1 MEKITVGI
9 EGLLLFNPK
18 VFKDERGEFY
28 ETYNKTLHA
37 SLLPGVSFIQDNL
50 SKSHL
55 NVLRGIHFQMPPF
68 EQGKLVQV
76 IKGSVLDVAVDLRK
90 NSATYGA
97 HFSVELNDTN
107 KLQFW
112 IPPGFAH
119 GFLSLE
125 DDTIF
130 TYKCTNNYSPAHEK
144 TLLWNDPQLTINWG
158 EIKPIVSLKDLQGV
172 PFNSFITPF

>member
-28 ETYNKTLHA
+28 ETYNETFYA
-37 SLLPGVSFIQDNL
+37 SMLPGVSFLQDNL

-55 NVLRGIHFQMPPF
+55 NVLRGLHFQMPPF

-119 GFLSLE
+119 GFLCLE
-125 DDTIF
+125 NDTIF
-130 TYKCTNNYSPAHEK
+130 TYK
-144 TLLWNDPQLTINWG
+144 WNDPQLTINWG

>member
-18 VFKDERGEFY
+18 VFKDERGEFF
-28 ETYNKTLHA
+28 ETYNYEKYA
-37 SLLPGVSFIQDNL
+37 SQLPNVNFVQDNL
-50 SKSHL
+50 SKSHK
-55 NVLRGIHFQMPPF
+55 NVLRGLHFQLPPF

-76 IKGSVLDVAVDLRK
+76 IKGRALDVAVDIRK
-90 NSATYGA
+90 NSKTYG
-97 HFSVELNDTN
+97 HYFSVELSEIN
-107 KLQFW
+107 KIQFW

-125 DDTIF
+125 DETLF
-130 TYKCTNNYSPAHEK
+130 AYKCTNNYSPGHEK
-144 TLLWNDPQLTINWG
+144 TILWNDPQLNINWG
-158 EIKPIVSLKDLQGV
+158 EIQPIVSLKDLQGV

>member
-18 VFKDERGEFY
+18 VFKDERGEFF
-28 ETYNKTLHA
+28 ETYNYEKYALQ
-37 SLLPGVSFIQDNL
+37 LPNVNFVQDNL
-50 SKSHL
+50 SKSHK
-55 NVLRGIHFQMPPF
+55 NVLRGLHFQLPPF

-76 IKGSVLDVAVDLRK
+76 IKGRALDVAVDIRK
-90 NSATYGA
+90 NSKTYG
-97 HFSVELNDTN
+97 HYFSVELSEIN
-107 KLQFW
+107 KIQFW

-125 DDTIF
+125 DDTLF
-130 TYKCTNNYSPAHEK
+130 AYKCTNNYSPGHEK
-144 TLLWNDPQLTINWG
+144 TILWNDPQLTINWG
-158 EIKPIVSLKDLQGV
+158 EIQPIVSLKDLQGV

>member
-18 VFKDERGEFY
+18 VFKDERGEFF
-28 ETYNKTLHA
+28 ETYNYEKYA
-37 SLLPGVSFIQDNL
+37 SQSPNVNFVQDNL
-50 SKSHL
+50 SKSHK
-55 NVLRGIHFQMPPF
+55 NVLRGLHFQLPPF

-125 DDTIF
+125 DDTLF
-130 TYKCTNNYSPAHEK
+130 AYKCTNNYSPGHEK

-158 EIKPIVSLKDLQGV
+158 EIQPIVSLKDLQGV

>member
-28 ETYNKTLHA
+28 ETYNETLYA

-55 NVLRGIHFQMPPF
+55 NVLRGLHFQMPPF

-107 KLQFW
+107 KLQVW

>member
-18 VFKDERGEFY
+18 VFKDERGEFF
-28 ETYNKTLHA
+28 ETYNYEKYA
-37 SLLPGVSFIQDNL
+37 SQIPNVNFVQDNL
-50 SKSHL
+50 SKSHK
-55 NVLRGIHFQMPPF
+55 NVLRGLHFQLPPF

>member
-18 VFKDERGEFY
+18 VFKDERGEFF
-28 ETYNKTLHA
+28 ETYNYEKYA
-37 SLLPGVSFIQDNL
+37 SQLPNVNFVQDNL
-50 SKSHL
+50 SKSHK
-55 NVLRGIHFQMPPF
+55 NVLRGLHFQLPPF

-76 IKGSVLDVAVDLRK
+76 IKGRALDVAVDIRK
-90 NSATYGA
+90 NSKTYG
-97 HFSVELNDTN
+97 HYFSVELSEIN
-107 KLQFW
+107 KIQFW

-125 DDTIF
+125 DDTLF
-130 TYKCTNNYSPAHEK
+130 AYKCTNNYSPGHEK
-144 TLLWNDPQLTINWG
+144 TILWNDPQLNINWG
-158 EIKPIVSLKDLQGV
+158 EIQPIVSLKDLQGV

>member
-18 VFKDERGEFY
+18 IFKDERGEFF
-28 ETYNKTLHA
+28 ETYNYEKYA
-37 SLLPGVSFIQDNL
+37 SQLPNVNFVQDNL
-50 SKSHL
+50 SKSHK
-55 NVLRGIHFQMPPF
+55 NVLRGLHFQLPPF

-76 IKGSVLDVAVDLRK
+76 IKGRALDVAVDIRK
-90 NSATYGA
+90 NSKTYG
-97 HFSVELNDTN
+97 HYFSVELSEIN
-107 KLQFW
+107 KIQFW

-125 DDTIF
+125 DETLF
-130 TYKCTNNYSPAHEK
+130 AYKCTNNYSPGHEK

-158 EIKPIVSLKDLQGV
+158 EIQPIVSLKDLQGV

>member
-18 VFKDERGEFY
+18 IFKDERGEFF
-28 ETYNKTLHA
+28 ETYNYEKYA
-37 SLLPGVSFIQDNL
+37 SQLPNVNFVQDNL
-50 SKSHL
+50 SKSHK
-55 NVLRGIHFQMPPF
+55 NVLRGLHFQLPPF